1 VDVREAGIRYWLEP
15 IPPERMPA
23 LATEWLAAGIGGDL
37 LDVHEFADLDDG
49 RRLTLHEE
57 RGFTISLRAS
67 TGPAPSDR
75 WRYLTLEQLKR
86 DVLTTVLPDDD
97 DTQDQHPW
105 EWLAGLLH
113 FHGVEATADEL
124 RGLSYIV
131 VFSERLRARRGVT

>member
-1 VDVREAGIRYWLEP
+1 
-15 IPPERMPA
+15 MPA

-86 DVLTTVLPDDD
+86 DGSPRCCRTMTTLRTNILGSGSPGSCTSMASRQQPTNSGVFLTSWCSASV
-97 DTQDQHPW
+97 
-105 EWLAGLLH
+105 
-113 FHGVEATADEL
+113 
-124 RGLSYIV
+124 
-131 VFSERLRARRGVT
+131 SERV